1 MSAESLQIRPATEA
15 DVQLIVEFIRAL
27 AEYEKLLDEVVAT
40 EEIVLE
46 SLFGEQPSAEA
57 LIGEWE
63 GEPVAFAI
71 YFENFST
78 FMGRSGLYLEDLF
91 VKSEYRKRGIGK
103 LILKHLGKIAV
114 ERGCPRFEWIA
125 LDWNEPAIKFY
136 ERLGAKQLTDKRY
149 FRMSGEPL
157 KRLAREQ

>member
-1 MSAESLQIRPATEA
+1 MPDEFLKIRPATEA

-63 GEPVAFAI
+63 GEPVTFAI